1 MFVSYKPFAVSLQAF
16 NKKLNSNS
24 LRLQTR
30 PQVIIRIAFVHRPEP
45 AFPQKET
52 AREILRYR
60 AQLAELKVI
69 QVRAKRLGQVLVDTN
84 RRRATEVRKGHA
96 SERRDRG
103 YIFGEFRLGW
113 PATADIAEDR
123 LVFGRAAIC
132 CEGSPWLRVRVLHFC
147 WKQDERIEKRSGG

>member
-16 NKKLNSNS
+16 IIKTLDSNS
-24 LRLQTR
+24 LSLQTR

-45 AFPQKET
+45 AFPQQET

-60 AQLAELKVI
+60 AQLAELKVV

-96 SERRDRG
+96 SERRERG
-103 YIFGEFRLGW
+103 YVFGEFGLGW

-132 CEGSPWLRVRVLHFC
+132 CEGSPWLRV
-147 WKQDERIEKRSGG
+147 